1 MKKKVLEISVKILII
16 LLLMILIIFSYYTL
30 VDIETQEPKVI
41 EAEVNI
47 EVKQYKGRKVFIA
60 THKDEAQSDLKILYF
75 HGGSYVAEATNEHW
89 DFIEKLVLDTGATVI
104 LPDYPLTPKHNYEDV
119 FEMVDPLYREI
130 VEKVDSKN
138 LIVMGDSAGGGLGL
152 ALIEKVAKENVVI
165 PEKTILISPWLDVR
179 LTNPEIEEVQKM
191 DKKLNKETLKLAGIA
206 YAGEDGINSY
216 LVNPIDGDLSKLKN
230 VTIFTGTNDIL
241 NPDVY
246 VLQEKAKKVNVNIEV
261 KEYENA
267 EHIWLI
273 NNSNTSS
280 EVVEQAYND
289 LLEIVLK

>member
-1 MKKKVLEISVKILII
+1 M
-16 LLLMILIIFSYYTL
+16 
-30 VDIETQEPKVI
+30 
-41 EAEVNI
+41 
-47 EVKQYKGRKVFIA
+47 
-60 THKDEAQSDLKILYF
+60 
-75 HGGSYVAEATNEHW
+75 
-89 DFIEKLVLDTGATVI
+89 
-104 LPDYPLTPKHNYEDV
+104 
-119 FEMVDPLYREI
+119 
-130 VEKVDSKN
+130 
-138 LIVMGDSAGGGLGL
+138 
-152 ALIEKVAKENVVI
+152 
-165 PEKTILISPWLDVR
+165 
-179 LTNPEIEEVQKM
+179 
-191 DKKLNKETLKLAGIA
+191 KLAGIA

-246 VLQEKAKKVNVNIEV
+246 VLQEKAKNANVNIEV

-289 LLEIVLK
+289 LLEVVQK